1 MRAKLL
7 LTILSLSIAS
17 LQAASIS
24 ARYDISFSIFGKIGE
39 ANVRYE
45 HDDRF
50 YYIYVDAGLI
60 GTAAAMANNRREIHE
75 SFGIIKEGILLPELY
90 KKTRTS
96 DHRYEESFFVPMPN
110 KSIQKFRFREEN
122 IYSSHFDLSKMRYI
136 KEIEVKKSS
145 SVKRLP
151 YQADNDLLS
160 LFFNIN
166 SILSTIPEGKKKVE
180 HAIGARNDKGEI
192 IITNPTGKKRRE
204 LARLMPNNEN
214 RLITVVVDQDIF
226 KSGKGELYLNLDKDH
241 LAIDAMLK
249 DVLLF
254 GDVKG
259 KRVWME
265 GSLK

>member
-1 MRAKLL
+1 MMSKIL
-7 LTILSLSIAS
+7 LTILSLSIVS
-17 LQAASIS
+17 LHSATIS

-60 GTAAAMANNRREIHE
+60 GAAASMANNRREVHE
-75 SFGIIKEGILLPELY
+75 SFGIIKEGLLIPELY

-96 DHRYEESFFVPMPN
+96 DHRHEESYFVPMPN

-122 IYSSHFDLSKMRYI
+122 IYSSHFDLSKMSYI
-136 KEIEVKKSS
+136 KEKSVKKSS
-145 SVKRLP
+145 SLKKLP
-151 YQADNDLLS
+151 YRANNDLLS

-166 SILSTIPEGKKKVE
+166 SILNDIPEGKRKIE

-192 IITNPTGKKRRE
+192 IITNPAGKKRRE
-204 LARLMPNNEN
+204 LAELMPNNEN

-226 KSGKGELYLNLDKDH
+226 KSGQGELYLNLDKDH

-259 KRVWME
+259 KRVWIK
-265 GSLK
+265 GSLE